1 MILSIS
7 GENKLKFS
15 FIRPFQ
21 RIYPQRN
28 KLQFEFYPYV
38 HNPCPRAYTFTLAMR
53 ELTWFI
59 ASLIAYRM
67 DDVISEVTVCFAS
80 L

>member
-1 MILSIS
+1 MILSSS

-15 FIRPFQ
+15 FIRPFR

-28 KLQFEFYPYV
+28 KLQFEFHPYI
-38 HNPCPRAYTFTLAMR
+38 HNSCPRVYTFTLAMR
-53 ELTWFI
+53 ELTLFI

-67 DDVISEVTVCFAS
+67 DDVISEATVCFAG